1 MKEIK
6 NFFEE
11 IEKLEIAQGMIDI
24 NEAEAIKG
32 ISFKPTSDLRM
43 HESHNE
49 SETSIVFGMYNK
61 LLVFCVR
68 Y

>member
-24 NEAEAIKG
+24 NEAKRLGFGQLIPLVRRRDYELALL
-32 ISFKPTSDLRM
+32 S
-43 HESHNE
+43 NE
-49 SETSIVFGMYNK
+49 TA
-61 LLVFCVR
+61 
-68 Y
+68 